1 MVAASTPR
9 LRLILGDQLSS
20 DLSSI
25 QALDPQRDI
34 LDEVKYCSERCRRAR
49 RSAVGEDTQAGC

>member
-34 LDEVKYCSERCRRAR
+34 LDEVK
-49 RSAVGEDTQAGC
+49 